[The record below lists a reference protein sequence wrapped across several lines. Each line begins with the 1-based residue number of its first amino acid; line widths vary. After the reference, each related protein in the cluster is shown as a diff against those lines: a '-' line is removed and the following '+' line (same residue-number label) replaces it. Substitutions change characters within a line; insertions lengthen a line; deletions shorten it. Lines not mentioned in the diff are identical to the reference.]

1 MPAALRGCFSG
12 MSDRLRETAEAAG
25 LPIVV
30 PERISSS
37 RRALEATEFAR
48 MHGRHDQ
55 FRTIFFRKF

>member
-1 MPAALRGCFSG
+1 

-55 FRTIFFRKF
+55 FRTIFFCKF